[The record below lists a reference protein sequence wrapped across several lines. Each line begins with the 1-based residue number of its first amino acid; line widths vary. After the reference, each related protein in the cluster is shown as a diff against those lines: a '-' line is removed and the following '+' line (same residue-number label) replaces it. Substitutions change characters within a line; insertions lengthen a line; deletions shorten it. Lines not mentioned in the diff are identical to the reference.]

1 MIALMHLREDYRAG
15 GLANR
20 LALEYPGRIYIVPKD
35 YRRVWSYV
43 RNKLREAEAGIF
55 LMVDEGAY
63 IDRATINDLSFMAKL
78 GKPIY
83 MLVPES
89 VARRFKSAGWDKLD
103 NVKILT
109 FNPWDIESIRSLIKN
124 TIKSN
129 EKNDI
134 WIIMGLALF
143 ILLVMI
149 VMSSKK

>member
-1 MIALMHLREDYRAG
+1 MHLREDYSAG

-35 YRRVWSYV
+35 YRRAWSYV
-43 RNKLREAEAGIF
+43 QDKLREAEAGIF
-55 LMVDEGAY
+55 LMVDEKAY
-63 IDRATINDLSFMAKL
+63 IDRATINDLSFMVRL

-83 MLVPES
+83 ILVPES
-89 VARRFKSAGWDKLD
+89 IAKRFKSAGWDKLE

-109 FNPWDIESIRSLIKN
+109 YDPWDIESVRNLIEN

-134 WIIMGLALF
+134 WIILGLALF
-143 ILLVMI
+143 ILLVMMI
-149 VMSSKK
+149 MSSRK